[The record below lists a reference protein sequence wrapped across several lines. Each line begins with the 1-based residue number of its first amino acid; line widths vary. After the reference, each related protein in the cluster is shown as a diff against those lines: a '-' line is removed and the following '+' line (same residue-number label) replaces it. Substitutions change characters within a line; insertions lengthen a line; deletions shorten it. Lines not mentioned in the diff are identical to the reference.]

1 MGKNVCERIAENP
14 KANKLVGKLIAI
26 LAIGCAIFFIP
37 SIIGMTMYENWL
49 LSEYEVKS
57 KMVYVDLPATGKK
70 VAPNTY
76 DITVTMPDGNSYSGT
91 VHDAF
96 FNPATKGYY
105 KTSVKQV
112 SYLDKQSG
120 THKTFSVPYD
130 DGFMDYLSRHKASG
144 LIDDQ
149 IFGNSIWEDYC
160 IFFKAGNAGMIFL
173 LLGICCMAGLLIVG
187 IGWFIIRSVAVYK
200 WRVIEPY
207 EYHPYLSAT
216 SLEDEDITFEDEATM
231 LEMQELEELEANERA
246 DEFNKLNH

>member
-26 LAIGCAIFFIP
+26 LAISCVIFFIP

-49 LSEYEVKS
+49 LPEYEVKT
-57 KMVYVDLPATGKK
+57 KIVYIDLPATGKK

-96 FNPATKGYY
+96 FNPAAKGYY

-112 SYLDKQSG
+112 SYLDKHSG
-120 THKTFSVPYD
+120 THKMFSVPYD
-130 DGFMDYLSRHKASG
+130 DSFMDYLSRHQVSG

-149 IFGNSIWEDYC
+149 IFGNSVWEDYC
-160 IFFKAGNAGMIFL
+160 VFFKAGNAGMIFL
-173 LLGICCMAGLLIVG
+173 LLGICCIAGLLIVG
-187 IGWFIIRSVAVYK
+187 IGWLIIRSVAVYK
-200 WRVIEPY
+200 WIVIEP
-207 EYHPYLSAT
+207 EKYHPYLEST
-216 SLEDEDITFEDEATM
+216 LLEDEDVMFEDEDTM
-231 LEMQELEELEANERA
+231 IEMQELEELEANERS
-246 DEFNKLNH
+246 EEYNK